1 MLDRGKMERWWR
13 RTISAE
19 KAGVFGGIARA
30 GLAAATLPV
39 EAVVRIRNKF
49 YDYRIL
55 AVLKPPVPVLSFGN
69 LTVGGTGKTPAVV
82 WCARYLAD
90 CGRKPG
96 IASRGYNPEA
106 EEPGRANDEAALIA
120 EQIPD
125 IPHAWNPDRAAA
137 AAALVKDHG
146 CDVVI
151 LDDGFQHRRLHRN
164 VDFLLIDALAPFG
177 YGYMTPRGLLR
188 EPASSLR
195 RATCVVI
202 THANLVASDAL
213 ARVRRRIWEIEEGI
227 KVAEA
232 VHRPT
237 ALVTSDGSQLELDAL
252 KGKRVYA
259 FCGIGNPYSFFVTLG
274 NLGAEVIGI
283 RSFADHHVYSDG
295 DIDGVMNE
303 ARSRGAEFVV
313 TTQKDRVKIGE
324 RGGEEPPLAELRV
337 KFELIRGQQ
346 TVTSILDFLAGVD
359 EGGAA
364 E

>member
-1 MLDRGKMERWWR
+1 
-13 RTISAE
+13 
-19 KAGVFGGIARA
+19 
-30 GLAAATLPV
+30 
-39 EAVVRIRNKF
+39 
-49 YDYRIL
+49 
-55 AVLKPPVPVLSFGN
+55 
-69 LTVGGTGKTPAVV
+69 
-82 WCARYLAD
+82 
-90 CGRKPG
+90 
-96 IASRGYNPEA
+96 
-106 EEPGRANDEAALIA
+106 
-120 EQIPD
+120 
-125 IPHAWNPDRAAA
+125 
-137 AAALVKDHG
+137 
-146 CDVVI
+146 
-151 LDDGFQHRRLHRN
+151 
-164 VDFLLIDALAPFG
+164 
-177 YGYMTPRGLLR
+177 
-188 EPASSLR
+188 
-195 RATCVVI
+195 
-202 THANLVASDAL
+202 
-213 ARVRRRIWEIEEGI
+213 
-227 KVAEA
+227 
-232 VHRPT
+232 
-237 ALVTSDGSQLELDAL
+237 LELDAL